1 MGDVIAD
8 DAALLA
14 GSRPLRRFT
23 GNEPLLSTPGA
34 PAEVHLFLEGTA
46 RLFAETHF
54 GPFEVAALP
63 APALADLTRA
73 LGGAP
78 GLCRIVP
85 EAGSRSAV
93 FGFPDVRRL
102 LQTPDVRGAAFRRL
116 ALSSLSAA
124 LREANG
130 SLGRF
135 FEAGP
140 PPAPS
145 PPARPVSGVEHHPFD
160 PAAARDLLEATGIDP
175 NILPRLGLTARRVMP
190 GVALVTR
197 GDEGDETYLIAEG
210 RLRVSL
216 DIAGAGEEAL
226 AFLGPGEIVG
236 EMALVDD
243 APRSADVIAHG
254 GPALVY
260 VLPRETFRQ
269 LLQTGEAIGA
279 PLLAGIAIA
288 LSRRLQEAIR
298 KAAGFRV
305 LAGPG

>member
-1 MGDVIAD
+1 MGGMIGD

-14 GSRPLRRFT
+14 GSRPLRHFT
-23 GNEPLLSTPGA
+23 GKEPLLSAAGA
-34 PAEVHLFLEGTA
+34 PAEVHLFLTGAA

-54 GPFEVAALP
+54 GPFEVAALR

-85 EAGSRSAV
+85 EAGSRSVV
-93 FGFPDVRRL
+93 FGFAEARRL
-102 LQTPDVRGAAFRRL
+102 LLTPDVGGAAFRRL
-116 ALSSLSAA
+116 SLFSLSTA
-124 LREANG
+124 LRETNS

-135 FEAGP
+135 FEPGP
-140 PPAPS
+140 PPAS
-145 PPARPVSGVEHHPFD
+145 PPPGRPVSGVEHHPFD

-175 NILPRLGLTARRVMP
+175 GILPRLGLTARRVMP
-190 GVALVTR
+190 GVALVSR
-197 GDEGDETYLIAEG
+197 GDKGDEAYLVAEG

-243 APRSADVIAHG
+243 APRSADVFAHG

-269 LLQTGEAIGA
+269 LLGTGDPVGA
-279 PLLAGIAIA
+279 PLLGGVAIA

>member
-1 MGDVIAD
+1 MMGG

-23 GNEPLLSTPGA
+23 GKESLLSTAGA

-54 GPFEVAALP
+54 GPFQVAALP

-73 LGGAP
+73 LGGVP

-102 LQTPDVRGAAFRRL
+102 LLTPDVGGAAFRRL
-116 ALSSLSAA
+116 SLSSLATA
-124 LREANG
+124 LRETNS

-140 PPAPS
+140 PPTPP

-175 NILPRLGLTARRVMP
+175 GILPRLGLTARRVMP
-190 GVALVTR
+190 GVALVTT
-197 GDEGDETYLIAEG
+197 GDEGDEAYLIAEG
-210 RLRVSL
+210 RLRVSVQ
-216 DIAGAGEEAL
+216 ISGAGEEAL
-226 AFLGPGEIVG
+226 AILGPGEVVG

-260 VLPRETFRQ
+260 VLPRETFRRF
-269 LLQTGEAIGA
+269 LQTGDPAGA
-279 PLLAGIAIA
+279 PLLGGVAIA
-288 LSRRLQEAIR
+288 LARRLEEAIR
-298 KAAGFRV
+298 KAAGFRI